1 MNTRLLIGIALMVV
15 GLFWSEIKNSIP
27 DFPDNKPTILIEKPE
42 ASLIEVWSDTA
53 NSITDPKDRL
63 YLCMFNKVFAERVL
77 RYDTDS
83 QQINDVYVLAAKEL
97 FGSSIK
103 GKYDKLAP
111 STKRSMTGVLGEE
124 NHSVVESEKQ
134 KLNKVFL
141 AFAWCL
147 SRKDYGYSK

>member
-1 MNTRLLIGIALMVV
+1 MNARLLIGIALMVV
-15 GLFWSEIKNSIP
+15 GLFWGEIKNSIP
-27 DFPDNKPTILIEKPE
+27 DFPNNKPAILIERPE
-42 ASLIEVWSDTA
+42 ASLIERWSDTA

-63 YLCMFNKVFAERVL
+63 YLCLFNKVFAERVL
-77 RYDTDS
+77 KYDADS

-103 GKYDKLAP
+103 GKYGKLAP
-111 STKRSMTGVLGEE
+111 STKRSMIGVLGEE

-141 AFAWCL
+141 AFSWCL
-147 SRKDYGYSK
+147 NK